1 MRLPSRSVLRWC
13 AEVFH
18 ALAAILKERGLATS
32 VGDEGGFAPAL
43 KSDEEAI
50 ETILEAVKK
59 AGYEPG
65 KDFKIAMDA
74 ASSEWKSEKGKG
86 FYKLPK
92 AGTEYNSEELIEH
105 WAKLVT
111 NILLYQSRMVLMR
124 RTGKAGRSLL
134 CVWAIGYSLWEMTCS

>member
-1 MRLPSRSVLRWC
+1 MHRL
-13 AEVFH
+13 
-18 ALAAILKERGLATS
+18 
-32 VGDEGGFAPAL
+32 L

-86 FYKLPK
+86 YYKLPK
-92 AGTEYNSEELIEH
+92 AGTEYTSEELIEH
-105 WAKLVT
+105 WAKLVRE
-111 NILLYQSRMVLMR
+111 ISDHFHR
-124 RTGKAGRSLL
+124 RWSG
-134 CVWAIGYSLWEMTCS
+134 